1 MLTRPAT
8 FDPSFLGRL
17 VVGTTMGKIDAV
29 LTFRGICL
37 AGLASDAS
45 LVALIAGL
53 GAAAALF
60 GFGCLSC

>member
-1 MLTRPAT
+1 
-8 FDPSFLGRL
+8 
-17 VVGTTMGKIDAV
+17 MGKIDAV
-29 LTFRGICL
+29 LAFRGICL

-45 LVALIAGL
+45 LVAVIAGL